1 VSALAWALAAWA
13 ASTTGTTLWYARA
26 FERADEGAWSSDR
39 REPERHA
46 GGGLRGSLGTH
57 RHGSRLRSVQ

>member
-26 FERADEGAWSSDR
+26 FERADQAPWSSER
-39 REPERHA
+39 REPPRRTA
-46 GGGLRGSLGTH
+46 VR
-57 RHGSRLRSVQ
+57 RW